1 MKLVDDKIISQ
12 TSQLPIVVI
21 LSLLAL
27 PLHQPPSLHSLSQMS
42 IYGVSV
48 SSVDASQLS
57 DPPPVATPASNTH
70 NTLPTLFINFQM
82 LHFLGLTL
90 CVVHRLPGL
99 SGNAHTCGIGML
111 LE

>member
-27 PLHQPPSLHSLSQMS
+27 PLHQPPSLHGLSQMS

-48 SSVDASQLS
+48 SSVNASQLP
-57 DPPPVATPASNTH
+57 DPPPVATPASNTR
-70 NTLPTLFINFQM
+70 NTLPTRFINFQM
-82 LHFLGLTL
+82 LHFLTDYF
-90 CVVHRLPGL
+90 L
-99 SGNAHTCGIGML
+99 SPCRVLASSFTMITRGN
-111 LE
+111 